1 MPQALELPAGFA
13 AEVLVEG
20 LVGSTQMAKGPR
32 GRLWAAQMAGDEN
45 AGMGQVLVIDL
56 ERNERIVAVD
66 GLLKPTGIALLGG
79 YLWIAVK
86 RDLLRVPLDE
96 EGVPGPAETVLDSL
110 PFDGRSSGTLTVSPQ
125 RKLIFET
132 SGARF
137 GGTPVQGSATLWQ
150 LDPAYPHEPEPLA
163 TGLRSAYGHT
173 FDAAGRLWVTEIGRD
188 LVNGAAPPDELNL
201 IASGSDYGWPQCYG
215 AQQPALNYGG
225 AQVRCLATRSPT
237 ALFAPG
243 AEPTSVAVSPWDD
256 DALLVALRGE
266 GAVVRV
272 RLHGQGDAVV
282 GEVEPFI
289 KGLARPQHLLVW
301 DEDSLLVSDAGTG
314 RIYRIY
320 TEPVPGR

>member
-1 MPQALELPAGFA
+1 MPEALELPPGYA

-20 LVGSTQMAKGPR
+20 LIGPTQMAKGPR
-32 GRLWAAQMAGDEN
+32 GRLWVAQMAGEEN
-45 AGMGQVLVIDL
+45 AGMGQVLIIDL

-66 GLLKPTGIALLGG
+66 GLLKPTGIAILGG
-79 YLWIAVK
+79 YLWIAAK

-96 EGVPGPAETVLDSL
+96 EGVAGPADIVLGGL
-110 PFDGRSSGTLTVSPQ
+110 PFDGRSNGTLTVSPQ

-137 GGTPVQGSATLWQ
+137 GGMPVQGSATLWQ
-150 LDPAYPHEPEPLA
+150 LDPAYLGEPEPLA
-163 TGLRSAYGHT
+163 TGLRTAYGHT

-201 IASGSDYGWPQCYG
+201 IVPGSDYGWPQCYG

-243 AEPTSVAVSPWDD
+243 AEPTSVAISPWHADT
-256 DALLVALRGE
+256 LLVALRGE
-266 GAVVRV
+266 GAVARV
-272 RLHGQGDAVV
+272 QIRGQENVV
-282 GEVEPFI
+282 ESEIEPFI
-289 KGLARPQHLLVW
+289 QGLARPQHLLVW
-301 DEDSLLVSDAGTG
+301 DEDSLLVSDWGTG
-314 RIYRIY
+314 RIYRISR
-320 TEPVPGR
+320 E

>member
-1 MPQALELPAGFA
+1 MPEALELPSGYA

-20 LVGSTQMAKGPR
+20 LIGPTQMAKGPR
-32 GRLWAAQMAGDEN
+32 GRLWVAQMAGEEN
-45 AGMGQVLVIDL
+45 AGMGQVLIIDL
-56 ERNERIVAVD
+56 ERNERIIAVD
-66 GLLKPTGIALLGG
+66 SLLKPTGIAILGG
-79 YLWIAVK
+79 YLWIAAK

-96 EGVPGPAETVLDSL
+96 EGVAGPAEIVLGGL
-110 PFDGRSSGTLTVSPQ
+110 PFDGRSNGTLTVSPQ

-150 LDPAYPHEPEPLA
+150 LDPAYRGEPEPLA
-163 TGLRSAYGHT
+163 TGLRTAYGHT

-201 IASGSDYGWPQCYG
+201 IVPGSDYGWPQCYG

-243 AEPTSVAVSPWDD
+243 AEPTSVAISPWHADT
-256 DALLVALRGE
+256 LLVALRGE
-266 GAVVRV
+266 GAVARV
-272 RLHGQGDAVV
+272 QIRGQENVV
-282 GEVEPFI
+282 ESEIEPFI
-289 KGLARPQHLLVW
+289 QGLARPQHLLVW
-301 DEDSLLVSDAGTG
+301 DEDSLLVSDWGTG
-314 RIYRIY
+314 RIYRISR
-320 TEPVPGR
+320 E

>member
-1 MPQALELPAGFA
+1 MPEALELPPGYA

-20 LVGSTQMAKGPR
+20 LIGPTQMAKGPR
-32 GRLWAAQMAGDEN
+32 GRLWVAQMAGEEN
-45 AGMGQVLVIDL
+45 AGMGQVLIIDL
-56 ERNERIVAVD
+56 ERNERIIAVD
-66 GLLKPTGIALLGG
+66 SLLKPTGIAILGG
-79 YLWIAVK
+79 YLWIAAK

-96 EGVPGPAETVLDSL
+96 EGVAGPAEIVLGGL
-110 PFDGRSSGTLTVSPQ
+110 PFDGRSNGTLTVSPQ

-150 LDPAYPHEPEPLA
+150 LDPAYRGEPEPLA
-163 TGLRSAYGHT
+163 TGLRTAYGHT

-201 IASGSDYGWPQCYG
+201 IVPGSDYGWPQCYG

-243 AEPTSVAVSPWDD
+243 AEPTSVAISPWHADT
-256 DALLVALRGE
+256 LLVALRGE
-266 GAVVRV
+266 GAVARV
-272 RLHGQGDAVV
+272 QIRGQENVV
-282 GEVEPFI
+282 ESEIEPFI
-289 KGLARPQHLLVW
+289 QGLARPQHLLVW
-301 DEDSLLVSDAGTG
+301 DEDSLLVSDWGTG
-314 RIYRIY
+314 RIYRISR
-320 TEPVPGR
+320 E

>member
-1 MPQALELPAGFA
+1 MPEALELPPGYA

-20 LVGSTQMAKGPR
+20 LIGPTQMAKGPR
-32 GRLWAAQMAGDEN
+32 GRLWVAQMAGEEN
-45 AGMGQVLVIDL
+45 AGMGQVLIIDL

-66 GLLKPTGIALLGG
+66 GLLKPTGIAILGG
-79 YLWIAVK
+79 YLWIAAK

-96 EGVPGPAETVLDSL
+96 EGVAGPAEIVLGGL
-110 PFDGRSSGTLTVSPQ
+110 PFDGRSNGTLTVSPQ

-150 LDPAYPHEPEPLA
+150 LDPAYRGEPEPLA
-163 TGLRSAYGHT
+163 TGLRTAYGHT

-201 IASGSDYGWPQCYG
+201 IVPGSDYGWPQCYG

-243 AEPTSVAVSPWDD
+243 AEPTSVAISPWHADT
-256 DALLVALRGE
+256 LLVALRGE
-266 GAVVRV
+266 GAVARV
-272 RLHGQGDAVV
+272 QIRGQENVV
-282 GEVEPFI
+282 ESEIEPFI
-289 KGLARPQHLLVW
+289 QGLARPQHLLVW
-301 DEDSLLVSDAGTG
+301 DEDSLLVSDWGTG
-314 RIYRIY
+314 RIYRISR
-320 TEPVPGR
+320 E